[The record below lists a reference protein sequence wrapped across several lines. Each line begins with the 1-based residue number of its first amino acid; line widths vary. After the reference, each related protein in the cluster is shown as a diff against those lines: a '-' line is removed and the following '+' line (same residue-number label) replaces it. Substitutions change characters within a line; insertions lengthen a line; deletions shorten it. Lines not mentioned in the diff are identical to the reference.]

1 MTILRGPRHSS
12 NEKGP
17 VQIVLGLR
25 SVSVLL
31 QLDRFDLID
40 ESVSILRQKRI
51 NNVEYRVAE
60 STDVQD
66 VLPVRSLRIG
76 RRLNVDADQTRIAL
90 LAIRKFVPLRH
101 HRRRTVSS
109 LANPTFVVAD
119 QYDSGER
126 SFCQPTGIG
135 FRNRNGTVGTTAD
148 KFRQALRKA
157 ENRVTR
163 VDAYGVGTRVKG
175 NEHTVRI
182 PS

>member
-66 VLPVRSLRIG
+66 VLPVGGLRIG

-90 LAIRKFVPLRH
+90 LAIGKFVPLSH
-101 HRRRTVSS
+101 HGRRTVSS

-119 QYDSGER
+119 QHDSGKL
-126 SFCQPTGIG
+126 SF
-135 FRNRNGTVGTTAD
+135 
-148 KFRQALRKA
+148 
-157 ENRVTR
+157 
-163 VDAYGVGTRVKG
+163 
-175 NEHTVRI
+175 
-182 PS
+182 